1 MSEQRNKKMLILVA
15 VWIVVIAVIGGG
27 VKYFFFP
34 HQQAKLESLTS
45 SGTSYSR
52 GQLTL
57 AADSFSGYAVIRSDD
72 FRNRLKSLGLKL
84 VVEDDKAD
92 YLARIKALKSGKID
106 MAVFT
111 VDSLV
116 SAAAEINEIPGTIIL
131 VIDESKGAD
140 AIVANEKVMSQLQ
153 DLDNPTSK
161 LVLTPASPSEFFARV
176 TMAHFNLTNLEQR
189 WESAN
194 GSTDVL
200 RVLRSTDPSAQKAYV
215 LWEPELSLALQIP
228 GMKVIADSSKLNGYI
243 MDVLV
248 VRREY
253 LRDHEDIVQEIMKS
267 YFQSVYFYNK
277 EVDGMKKL
285 VIQDAKDNGGQI
297 LNDQQATRLV
307 TGIQWKNTLE
317 NYAHFDLLSGQ
328 EAKGLRSLEDIITD
342 VTKVLVQ
349 TGSLN
354 NNIISGKETTLFYN
368 KILADLQ
375 TANFHPGQD
384 SNLMMEQAGLNNLK
398 TADFSEVRGVAELPA
413 LSEEDWQKLI
423 TVGQM
428 RIKPIS
434 FGRGKANISIQGQ
447 RDLDELAYNLESWP
461 MYYLMV
467 VGRAS
472 AVGDMEANIA
482 LAERRAQAVGEYLTS
497 GGVSPNRVKIIA
509 TKPMGDSPTAQAV
522 TFSLGQLPF

>member
-1 MSEQRNKKMLILVA
+1 MLILVA
-15 VWIVVIAVIGGG
+15 IWIVLIAVIGGG

-34 HQQAKLESLTS
+34 HQKAKLESATS

-57 AADSFSGYAVIRSDD
+57 AADSFSGYAVIRSDE

-92 YLARIKALKSGKID
+92 YLARIKALQGGKID

-111 VDSLV
+111 VDSLISA
-116 SAAAEINEIPGTIIL
+116 SAAIGEIPGTIIL

-140 AIVANEKVMSQLQ
+140 GIVANEKVMSQLQ
-153 DLDNPTSK
+153 DLDNPANK
-161 LVLTPASPSEFFARV
+161 LVLTPSSPSEFFARV
-176 TMAHFNLTNLEQR
+176 AMAHFNLTNLDTR

-200 RVLRSTDPSAQKAYV
+200 KIIRSTDPSAKKAYA

-243 MDVLV
+243 IDVLV

-253 LRDHEDIVQEIMKS
+253 LRDHEDTVQEIMKA
-267 YFQSVYFYNK
+267 YFQSAYLYNK
-277 EVDGMKKL
+277 EADGMKKL
-285 VIQDAKDNGGQI
+285 VIQDAKENGGQN
-297 LNDQQATRLV
+297 LSDQQATRLV

-317 NYAHFDLLSGQ
+317 NYAHFGLLSGQ
-328 EAKGLRSLEDIITD
+328 ESKGLRSLEDIITD

-349 TGSLN
+349 TDALT
-354 NNIISGKETTLFYN
+354 NNIVSGKETTLFFN
-368 KILADLQ
+368 KVLADMQ
-375 TANFHPGQD
+375 TANFHPSKD
-384 SNLMMEQAGLNNLK
+384 SNLMVEQAGLGNSESTDL
-398 TADFSEVRGVAELPA
+398 SEVRGVAELPA
-413 LSEEDWQKLI
+413 LSEEDWKKLV

-434 FGRGKANISIQGQ
+434 FGRGKASISIQGQ
-447 RDLDELAYNLESWP
+447 RDLDELSHNLESWP

-467 VGRAS
+467 VGHAS
-472 AVGDMEANIA
+472 AVGDMEANTA
-482 LAERRAQAVGEYLTS
+482 LAEKRAQAVGEYLTS
-497 GGVSPNRVKIIA
+497 GGVSPNRAKIITA
-509 TKPMGDSPTAQAV
+509 KPMGDSSTAQAV
-522 TFSLGQLPF
+522 TFLLGQMPF